1 MKEIYHQL
9 DDGRLIEVRNWT
21 GLDTNDAI
29 MARSLSAEEK
39 QTYLALKA
47 RSYTD
52 KEIFNQ
58 LNPDLAQP
66 ADTPEVRI
74 PLDQLTREQ
83 IVWCI
88 RKIVGDELPS
98 LSQLAMNDL
107 IKLFLRLSEG

>member
-29 MARSLSAEEK
+29 MARNLSAEEK
-39 QTYLALKA
+39 QKYLALKA
-47 RSYTD
+47 LSYTD
-52 KEIFNQ
+52 KEIFSQ
-58 LNPDLAQP
+58 LNPEFAYP
-66 ADTPEVRI
+66 AAPPEVRI

-83 IVWCI
+83 IIWCI
-88 RKIVGDELPS
+88 GQIVGDELPS